1 MPGRLRQINSC
12 LTPQAIG
19 FGMTEAALREKT
31 PYELIGGAPGVR
43 RLAER
48 FYAIMAQTP
57 EAQAIRAMH
66 DADLNP
72 IIDKLAGFLS
82 GWMGGPRDYFER
94 EDAPCIMSV
103 HKRYPIGAAERDQ
116 WLMCMRKSLEE
127 TGASEET
134 RAILDPAFARIAD
147 AMRSK

>member
-1 MPGRLRQINSC
+1 MDEP
-12 LTPQAIG
+12 
-19 FGMTEAALREKT
+19 ALSETT
-31 PYELIGGAPGVR
+31 PYDLIGGAEGVR

-57 EAQAIRAMH
+57 EAHAIRTMH
-66 DADLNP
+66 EADLNP
-72 IIDKLAGFLS
+72 IIDKLTGFLS

-94 EDAPCIMSV
+94 QDAPCIMSV

-116 WLMCMRKSLEE
+116 WLMCMRKALEE
-127 TGASEET
+127 TGASAEA

-147 AMRSK
+147 AMRSI